1 MTFQESI
8 RVCMTKYADF
18 NGTASRPEYWWFFLF
33 LVLAGAVCSLIAP
46 TLGSIFSLATL
57 IPILAAG
64 SRRLHE
70 TGRSGWMQLIGLIPV
85 AGVIILIVLLA
96 QKAK

>member
-1 MTFQESI
+1 
-8 RVCMTKYADF
+8 
-18 NGTASRPEYWWFFLF
+18 
-33 LVLAGAVCSLIAP
+33 
-46 TLGSIFSLATL
+46 ATL

>member
-46 TLGSIFSLATL
+46 TLGSI
-57 IPILAAG
+57 
-64 SRRLHE
+64 
-70 TGRSGWMQLIGLIPV
+70 
-85 AGVIILIVLLA
+85 
-96 QKAK
+96 